1 MWMRK
6 RVNTEEGFHWK
17 GERKASAESEGGRK
31 KKITLEIFKN
41 P

>member
-6 RVNTEEGFHWK
+6 RVNTEEGFHW
-17 GERKASAESEGGRK
+17 GWERKANAEREGGRK